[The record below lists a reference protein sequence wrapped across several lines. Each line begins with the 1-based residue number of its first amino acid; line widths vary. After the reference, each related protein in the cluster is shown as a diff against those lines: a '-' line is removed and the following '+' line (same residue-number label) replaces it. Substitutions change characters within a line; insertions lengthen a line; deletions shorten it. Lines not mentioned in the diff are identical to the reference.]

1 MIGRIATL
9 IGYSKAPK
17 ATFVLKHPVK
27 GTKAFLAA
35 RGLKGLV
42 TGRTGMVLGA
52 VAAVPVGLWAASRMR
67 TSANT
72 SG

>member
-17 ATFVLKHPVK
+17 ATYVLKHPVK
-27 GTKAFLAA
+27 GSKAFLAA
-35 RGLKGLV
+35 RGVKGLV

-52 VAAVPVGLWAASRMR
+52 IAAVPVGMWAASRMR
-67 TSANT
+67 ANT
-72 SG
+72 HA

>member
-1 MIGRIATL
+1 
-9 IGYSKAPK
+9 
-17 ATFVLKHPVK
+17 
-27 GTKAFLAA
+27 
-35 RGLKGLV
+35 V

>member
-52 VAAVPVGLWAASRMR
+52 IAAVPVGMWAASRMR
-67 TSANT
+67 TSTHA
-72 SG
+72 